1 VAVGPI
7 VELASYRHCVERIRA
22 QWPAFAQK
30 RTARLVQQERHG
42 VAAEKVAENILED
55 LFTEVLDWT
64 VSDLNN
70 QIQYADLLL
79 TRLGIKYLLL
89 EVKRPGSLAWNRYS
103 VETALEQAHR
113 YADEQKVK
121 CVGVSDGVM
130 LYAADIVHGGT
141 KDRLYV
147 SLDAAGPPEA
157 LWWLS
162 VHGIYREVEALPQP
176 TVALPEELAVPTTRE
191 ALASTAEALHPKYH
205 VPARC
210 FGYVGNAADHGTWKL
225 PYLCADGSIDAKR
238 LPKAIAA
245 ILSNY
250 RGVKV
255 AGIPEA
261 AIPDVLVRLA
271 KAAAQ
276 LGKLPGQGAH
286 TAPVYEQLVEILVQ
300 LGRKGDVA

>member
-1 VAVGPI
+1 MGAI
-7 VELASYRHCVERIRA
+7 VELASYRHCVERIRT
-22 QWPAFAQK
+22 QWPAFVQK

-42 VAAEKVAENILED
+42 AAAEKVAENILED

-89 EVKRPGSLAWNRYS
+89 EVKRPGSLAWSRNS
-103 VETALEQAHR
+103 VERALDQARR

-130 LYAADIVHGGT
+130 LYAADIAHGGT

-147 SLDAAGPPEA
+147 SLDGGVPPDA

-162 VHGIYREVEALPQP
+162 VHGIYREVDALPQP
-176 TVALPEELAVPTTRE
+176 MAALPEEP
-191 ALASTAEALHPKYH
+191 STAPARESAADGEVLHPKYH

-255 AGIPEA
+255 SGIPEA

-276 LGKLPGQGAH
+276 LGKLPGQGGHA
-286 TAPVYEQLVEILVQ
+286 APVYEQLLEVLVQ
-300 LGRKGDVA
+300 LGRKGEIA